1 MWVEK
6 TSKGKFK
13 FCEKVRLPNG
23 SYKRASVTMDRN
35 TAATRKAALL
45 LLTEKLE
52 SIDPRN
58 AKLKDALAAYFKDQ
72 EKTVKNSTYVR
83 NKSCLTNLSRL
94 LGNNILLNNITAG
107 YVRDVLLR
115 QEKGPVWMNEY
126 IKRFKAFIRWC
137 YRNDYIEN
145 AKCADK
151 LLPVKE
157 ETSKKQRIQD
167 KYLAREELREVL
179 TEMSV
184 ERWKLVTEFLALSG
198 MRFGELAALT
208 PEDFTDEGIRIN
220 KTYSS
225 TTKETTDT
233 KTFTSIR
240 TIHIQPGRADC
251 IRRINLFVKTEKMA
265 KPELRNCSFWLPGS
279 DINAAT
285 LGHLSIAAFDKY
297 LKSITLKV
305 TGRSLT
311 AHALRH
317 THVSLLAEQG
327 YELEAISLRLGH
339 GHNSKVTREIYLH
352 ITDTLKK
359 KYNEQLDEIS
369 LL

>member
-240 TIHIQPGRADC
+240 TIHIG
-251 IRRINLFVKTEKMA
+251 LH
-265 KPELRNCSFWLPGS
+265 PEN
-279 DINAAT
+279 
-285 LGHLSIAAFDKY
+285 
-297 LKSITLKV
+297 
-305 TGRSLT
+305 
-311 AHALRH
+311 
-317 THVSLLAEQG
+317 
-327 YELEAISLRLGH
+327 
-339 GHNSKVTREIYLH
+339 
-352 ITDTLKK
+352 
-359 KYNEQLDEIS
+359 
-369 LL
+369 